1 MGTTDPADHYDH
13 LFKFLLVGDAG
24 VGKSSIL
31 LRFTDDTF
39 NMDQLATIGV
49 DFKVK
54 IIKVRDSRL
63 KLAIWDTAGQ
73 ERFRTL
79 TVGYY
84 RGAQA
89 IILVYDVC
97 QRSTFDSL
105 DYWLSEFERYVTNQE
120 AVKMLVANKVDKP
133 TQERLVSREEGEK
146 FAIEHSMLFVETS
159 AVSNEGI
166 DLAFNECANKILDT
180 PSLFNAAGS
189 ADNRTLSTEDEGASG
204 GCAC

>member
-189 ADNRTLSTEDEGASG
+189 GEQQQQRWKREQQ
-204 GCAC
+204 